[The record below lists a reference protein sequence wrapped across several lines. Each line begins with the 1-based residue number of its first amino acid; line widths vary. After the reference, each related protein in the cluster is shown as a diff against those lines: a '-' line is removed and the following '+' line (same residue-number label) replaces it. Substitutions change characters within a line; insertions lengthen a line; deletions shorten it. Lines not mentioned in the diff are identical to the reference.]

1 MCPAGEVG
9 VLEDGEVL
17 CGETESSGRSGAG
30 LRQGVVGPGDR
41 LCVGDPGRLSL
52 DDRE

>member
-1 MCPAGEVG
+1 M
-9 VLEDGEVL
+9 LEDGEVL
-17 CGETESSGRSGAG
+17 WGEMESDGMSGAG

-52 DDRE
+52 DERE